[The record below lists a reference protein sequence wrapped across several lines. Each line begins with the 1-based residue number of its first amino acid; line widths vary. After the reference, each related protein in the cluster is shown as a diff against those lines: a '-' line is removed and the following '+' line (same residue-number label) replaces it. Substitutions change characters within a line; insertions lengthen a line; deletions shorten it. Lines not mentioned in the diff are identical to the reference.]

1 MIVTIKYYDQ
11 NKKIME
17 KFFINIVKPWKTI
30 GIIIFIGLFIGSC
43 VAIATKI
50 FVNSILYLTEIRET
64 TTLFST
70 SIAGYQI
77 NYAPIITILVA
88 AFIINN
94 IKKFTKITR
103 FHGPAD
109 SIYGAHRTDNEID
122 IKTGY
127 FSTFAALI
135 SAGGGASVGQYGPL
149 VHFGATLGTSIRF
162 LTKNILSTDVFIG
175 CGTAAAIS
183 AGFNAPIAG
192 LIFAHEALLRHFS
205 IKAVTPIAISSFTA
219 AAVADKFFGGEQ
231 VFITEIIEMDL
242 INFIPIAISGGLFFG
257 FIALI
262 YMHALNKGPQFSAKI
277 KIKPNQLIYL
287 GALFCGI
294 IGIAYPEVLGI
305 GTNTINNM
313 LNVQIDTQT
322 VLIFLFLKIMLTAIC
337 LSTGFFGGVFSPAI
351 FVGAASGIVFASFI
365 SLFGIITDFK
375 ALALCGMASVG
386 ASVIGTPIAGVIL
399 VIELSNSYDLG
410 VISILSIASATLITY
425 LFFGQSLFDRQLLN
439 RGIDIALGRSHL
451 KLMDESIGPLA
462 SENFLAFLP
471 NTPPK
476 HAVKLMIAKEFTEA
490 YLVDEKGIYKGKIRL
505 VELIANTAQ
514 KHCYVLRENN
524 EVLLASVDSVLQGIE
539 ACKDFVGESIP
550 VINKE
555 TNTLIG
561 IITESDL
568 FKAYLDL
575 NKQIRDLEAGSR
587 N

>member
-1 MIVTIKYYDQ
+1 
-11 NKKIME
+11 ME
-17 KFFINIVKPWKTI
+17 KFIFNIIKPWKLVS
-30 GIIIFIGLFIGSC
+30 IIIFIGLFIGTC
-43 VAIATKI
+43 VAIATKV

-64 TTLFST
+64 TSFFST
-70 SIAGYQI
+70 SVMGFQI
-77 NYAPIITILVA
+77 NYAPVVTILLA
-88 AFIINN
+88 AVIINY
-94 IKKFTKITR
+94 IKKLTKITR

-109 SIYGAHRTDNEID
+109 SIYGAHRADNEID
-122 IKTGY
+122 TKIGY

-149 VHFGATLGTSIRF
+149 VHFGATLGTSIRG

-231 VFITEIIEMDL
+231 LFITDIADMDL
-242 INFIPIAISGGLFFG
+242 IKFIPIAICSGLFFG
-257 FIALI
+257 FIALT
-262 YMHALNKGPQFSAKI
+262 YMQSLNKGPQIFART
-277 KIKPNQLIYL
+277 KIKPYILIYI

-294 IGIAYPEVLGI
+294 IGTIYPEVLGI
-305 GTNTINNM
+305 GTTTINNM
-313 LNVQIDTQT
+313 LNAQIETYT
-322 VLIFLFLKIMLTAIC
+322 VLIFLFLKIILTSVC
-337 LSTGFFGGVFSPAI
+337 LSTGFFGGVFSPAL
-351 FVGAASGIVFASFI
+351 FVGAASGIAFASFI
-365 SLFGIITDFK
+365 TLFGVVTDFK

-451 KLMDESIGPLA
+451 KLMEESIGYLT
-462 SENFLAFLP
+462 SNNFLAFLP

-476 HAVKLMIAKEFTEA
+476 QAAKIMVAKEYTEA
-490 YLVDEKGIYKGKIRL
+490 YLVDEKGIYRGKIRL
-505 VELIANTAQ
+505 VDLMANTAQ
-514 KHCYVLRENN
+514 KQCYILRENN
-524 EVLLASVDSVLQGIE
+524 EVLLTEKDSILQAIE
-539 ACKDFVGESIP
+539 SCKDFVGESIP
-550 VINKE
+550 VIKKE
-555 TNTLIG
+555 NNNLIG
-561 IITESDL
+561 IISESDL

-575 NKQIRDLEAGSR
+575 NRQIRDLEAGLR

>member
-1 MIVTIKYYDQ
+1 MIKIK
-11 NKKIME
+11 KLME
-17 KFFINIVKPWKTI
+17 KFFINILKPWKTI

-50 FVNSILYLTEIRET
+50 FVNSILYLTEIRENDT
-64 TTLFST
+64 VFTT

-149 VHFGATLGTSIRF
+149 VHFGATLGTSIRL

-262 YMHALNKGPQFSAKI
+262 YMQALNKGPQFSAKI

-322 VLIFLFLKIMLTAIC
+322 VLIFLFLKIMLTYLFIY
-337 LSTGFFGGVFSPAI
+337 GFFWG
-351 FVGAASGIVFASFI
+351 
-365 SLFGIITDFK
+365 
-375 ALALCGMASVG
+375 
-386 ASVIGTPIAGVIL
+386 
-399 VIELSNSYDLG
+399 
-410 VISILSIASATLITY
+410 Y
-425 LFFGQSLFDRQLLN
+425 LFSSNFCRCSFWD
-439 RGIDIALGRSHL
+439 
-451 KLMDESIGPLA
+451 SICK
-462 SENFLAFLP
+462 FYQF
-471 NTPPK
+471 
-476 HAVKLMIAKEFTEA
+476 IW
-490 YLVDEKGIYKGKIRL
+490 
-505 VELIANTAQ
+505 
-514 KHCYVLRENN
+514 NN
-524 EVLLASVDSVLQGIE
+524 
-539 ACKDFVGESIP
+539 C
-550 VINKE
+550 
-555 TNTLIG
+555 
-561 IITESDL
+561 
-568 FKAYLDL
+568 
-575 NKQIRDLEAGSR
+575 RH
-587 N
+587 

>member
-1 MIVTIKYYDQ
+1 MV
-11 NKKIME
+11 N
-17 KFFINIVKPWKTI
+17 FISNILKPWKLV
-30 GIIIFIGLFIGSC
+30 GIIIFIGLFIGTC
-43 VAIATKI
+43 VAVATKI

-64 TTLFST
+64 ASFFTI
-70 SIAGYQI
+70 SISGYQI
-77 NYAPIITILVA
+77 NYAPIVTILIA
-88 AFIINN
+88 AFIINY
-94 IKKFTKITR
+94 IKKITNITR

-122 IKTGY
+122 TKIGY

-149 VHFGATLGTSIRF
+149 VHFGATLGTSIRL

-175 CGTAAAIS
+175 CGAAAAIS

-231 VFITEIIEMDL
+231 VFITDVIKMDL
-242 INFIPIAISGGLFFG
+242 INFIPIAILGGLFFG
-257 FIALI
+257 FIALT
-262 YMHALNKGPQFSAKI
+262 YMQSLSRGPVLFAKT
-277 KIKPNQLIYL
+277 KIKPNLLIYL

-294 IGIAYPEVLGI
+294 IGIIYPEVLGI
-305 GTNTINNM
+305 GTTTINNM

-322 VLIFLFLKIMLTAIC
+322 ILIFLFLKIILTAVC
-337 LSTGFFGGVFSPAI
+337 LSTGFFGGVFSPAL
-351 FVGAASGIVFASFI
+351 FVGAASGIAFASFI
-365 SLFGIITDFK
+365 NFFGIVTDFK

-451 KLMDESIGPLA
+451 KLMDESIGSLC
-462 SENFLAFLP
+462 SEDFLAFLP

-476 HAVKLMIAKEFTEA
+476 HAVKLMIAKEYTEA
-490 YLVDEKGIYKGKIRL
+490 YLVDEWGKYQGKIRL
-505 VELIANTAQ
+505 VDLMANTAQ
-514 KHCYVLRENN
+514 KQCYILRENN
-524 EVLLASVDSVLQGIE
+524 EILLTDVDSILQGIE
-539 ACKDFVGESIP
+539 TCKDFVGESIP
-550 VINKE
+550 VINQE
-555 TNTLIG
+555 TNTLVG

-575 NKQIRDLEAGSR
+575 NRQIRDLEAGLR

>member
-1 MIVTIKYYDQ
+1 MKNV
-11 NKKIME
+11 
-17 KFFINIVKPWKTI
+17 NILAPLRLV
-30 GIIIFIGLFIGSC
+30 IIIICVGLFIGTC

-64 TTLFST
+64 THFFST
-70 SIAGYQI
+70 SLMGYKI
-77 NYAPIITILVA
+77 NYAPVITIFIA
-88 AFIINN
+88 AFIINY
-94 IKKFTKITR
+94 IRKFTKITR

-109 SIYGAHRTDNEID
+109 SIYGAHRTDNEINTK
-122 IKTGY
+122 IGY

-175 CGTAAAIS
+175 CGAAAAIS

-231 VFITEIIEMDL
+231 VFITEMIEMDL
-242 INFIPIAISGGLFFG
+242 INFIPIAIGGGLFFG
-257 FIALI
+257 FIALT
-262 YMHALNKGPQFSAKI
+262 YMQSLNKGPQLFAKT
-277 KIKPNQLIYL
+277 KISPSILIYC
-287 GALFCGI
+287 GALICGLVGI
-294 IGIAYPEVLGI
+294 IYPEVLGI
-305 GTNTINNM
+305 GTSTINNM
-313 LNVQIDTQT
+313 LNSQVEIQT
-322 VLIFLFLKIMLTAIC
+322 VLIFLILKIILTSIC
-337 LSTGFFGGVFSPAI
+337 FSTGFFGGVFSPAL
-351 FVGAASGIVFASFI
+351 FVGAASGVVFASFI
-365 SLFGIITDFK
+365 TLFGIETNFK

-386 ASVIGTPIAGVIL
+386 SSVIGTPIAGVIL
-399 VIELSNSYDLG
+399 VIELSNNYDLG

-451 KLMDESIGPLA
+451 KLMDEKIGSLT
-462 SENFLAFLP
+462 SKNFMVFLQ
-471 NTPPK
+471 NTHPQ
-476 HAVKLMIAKEFTEA
+476 HALELMVAKEFTEA
-490 YLVDEKGIYKGKIRL
+490 YLVDERGIYKGKIRL
-505 VELIANTAQ
+505 IDLMSNTDQ

-524 EVLLASVDSVLQGIE
+524 EILLTDEDSILQGIE
-539 ACKDFVGESIP
+539 TCKNFVGESIP
-550 VINKE
+550 VINKD
-555 TNTLIG
+555 TKNLVG

-575 NKQIRDLEAGSR
+575 NKQIRDLEAGIR

>member
-1 MIVTIKYYDQ
+1 MI
-11 NKKIME
+11 
-17 KFFINIVKPWKTI
+17 KFISNILKPWKLV
-30 GIIIFIGLFIGSC
+30 GIIIFIGLFIGTC
-43 VAIATKI
+43 VAVATKI

-64 TTLFST
+64 ASFFTI
-70 SIAGYQI
+70 SISGYQI
-77 NYAPIITILVA
+77 NYAPIVTILIA
-88 AFIINN
+88 AFIINY
-94 IKKFTKITR
+94 IKKITKITR

-122 IKTGY
+122 TKIGY

-149 VHFGATLGTSIRF
+149 VHFGATLGTSIRL

-175 CGTAAAIS
+175 CGAAAAIS

-231 VFITEIIEMDL
+231 VFITDVIKLDL

-262 YMHALNKGPQFSAKI
+262 YMQSLSRGPTLFAKS
-277 KIKPNQLIYL
+277 KIKPNLLIYL

-294 IGIAYPEVLGI
+294 IGIIYPEVLGI
-305 GTNTINNM
+305 GTTTINNM

-322 VLIFLFLKIMLTAIC
+322 ILIFLFLKIILTAVC
-337 LSTGFFGGVFSPAI
+337 LSTGFFGGVFSPAL
-351 FVGAASGIVFASFI
+351 FVGAASGIAFASFI
-365 SLFGIITDFK
+365 NFFGIATDFK

-451 KLMDESIGPLA
+451 KLMDESIGSLSSA
-462 SENFLAFLP
+462 DFLAFLP

-476 HAVKLMIAKEFTEA
+476 HAVKLMIAKEHTEA
-490 YLVDEKGIYKGKIRL
+490 YLVDEWGKYQGKIRL
-505 VELIANTAQ
+505 VDLMANTAQ
-514 KHCYVLRENN
+514 KQCYILRENN
-524 EVLLASVDSVLQGIE
+524 EILLTDVDSILQGIE
-539 ACKDFVGESIP
+539 TCKDFVGESIP
-550 VINKE
+550 VINNE
-555 TNTLIG
+555 TNTLVG

-575 NKQIRDLEAGSR
+575 NRQIRDLEAGLR